1 MLVHLGLLSLLV
13 PTPPL
18 PRAGAGGI
26 KAAAP
31 REGKYVLGLN
41 QYSHDAGCA
50 LLSLDGS
57 VAVVVPKERVSRVKC
72 DGGSVASAV
81 EAALSHAGASAS
93 DLALVVANN
102 HHFRISE
109 FENALPWRVALGL
122 QPNDSLHPL
131 NLLPGV
137 PKLELSHHLAHAW
150 SVVAS
155 APFSEGLIVIMDGMG
170 EAADAAALADVT
182 GDEAYFHDARVPA
195 DAELGF
201 QQVPAALSPH
211 LRYREAESVYM
222 LRREPVSGAP
232 RGADSGVSI
241 SGEAISGEAVSGAQR
256 GAISGGALS
265 GGTVLG
271 APRLTRVFKRWVP
284 HRSPPELYNHG
295 FESMESLGALYSRC
309 EGYLFPFILCASRL
323 RAP

>member
-1 MLVHLGLLSLLV
+1 MLVHLGLLTLLV
-13 PTPPL
+13 PTPP
-18 PRAGAGGI
+18 PARARAGGI
-26 KAAAP
+26 QSAAP
-31 REGKYVLGLN
+31 GDAAVGKYVIGLN

-72 DGGSVASAV
+72 DGGGVASAV
-81 EAALSHAGASAS
+81 EAALSHAGASVS

-102 HHFRISE
+102 HHFRVSE
-109 FENALPWRVALGL
+109 FEEALPWRVGLGL
-122 QPNDSLHPL
+122 QPADSLDPL

-155 APFSEGLIVIMDGMG
+155 APFNEGLIVIMDGMG
-170 EAADAAALADVT
+170 EAADAAALADT
-182 GDEAYFHDARVPA
+182 NADQAYTHDARVPA
-195 DAELGF
+195 DAEFGF
-201 QQVPAALSPH
+201 EQIPALLSPH
-211 LRYREAESVYM
+211 LRYREAESAYM
-222 LRREPVSGAP
+222 LRREP
-232 RGADSGVSI
+232 I
-241 SGEAISGEAVSGAQR
+241 S
-256 GAISGGALS
+256 
-265 GGTVLG
+265 G

-309 EGYLFPFILCASRL
+309 GLHLPSSLLYPMYF
-323 RAP
+323 